1 MLMDTKKIIWSIVL
15 IVVIGGAGYLFYV
28 QMKPFLS
35 HPSASEVA
43 PAPPAPGP
51 EAAPAPAPAPAPEG
65 APAPAPA
72 PEGAPAPAPK

>member
-15 IVVIGGAGYLFYV
+15 VVVIIGAGYLFYV

-35 HPSASEVA
+35 R
-43 PAPPAPGP
+43 PAPTEAGP
-51 EAAPAPAPAPAPEG
+51 EMAPNPAAPPPPEG

-72 PEGAPAPAPK
+72 PEAAPEPAPAPAEAPK